1 MNKFN
6 IKELMNKSSDFIKAH
21 YEYILPFSL
30 VFLVVQLGLN
40 LIKSSFTLPFSILLL
55 PLSFAIPYFAHKL
68 NSSSEK
74 RFGLFFEV
82 YSYFFKFFGIAII
95 KYIIVLIIYLPFIIN
110 IVDVLK
116 EFNYDVDAMM
126 QAIQSKAYVLNSA
139 TLLNVL
145 GCTMLMLVVFPFILF
160 VEYFAILDDESILDS
175 FKKSYA
181 YGVKY
186 YFSIFMILI
195 IAFVVTFIGM
205 CTCGFGLIVAIPYIY
220 LLFYFAFRSH
230 ISTEKEIKIFE

>member
-6 IKELMNKSSDFIKAH
+6 IKELMNKSIDFIKAH
-21 YEYILPFSL
+21 FEYLLPFSL
-30 VFLVVQLGLN
+30 VYLVVQVGLN
-40 LIKSSFTLPFSILLL
+40 FIKSPYTLPFSILLL
-55 PLSFAIPYFAHKL
+55 PLSFAIPYFAHKI
-68 NSSSEK
+68 NTGSEK

-82 YSYFFKFFGIAII
+82 YSYFFKFFGIAFI

-126 QAIQSKAYVLNSA
+126 QAIQSKSYVLNSA
-139 TLLNVL
+139 TLLNML

-160 VEYFAILDDESILDS
+160 VEYFAILDDENIIEA

-186 YFSIFMILI
+186 YFSIFMVLI
-195 IAFVVTFIGM
+195 IAFVVTFISL
-205 CTCGFGLIVAIPYIY
+205 CISCGIVLIVSIPFIY
-220 LLFYFAFRSH
+220 LLFYFAFIYH
-230 ISTEKEIKIFE
+230 ISPQIDSFS